1 MADTNG
7 TNNPSFPIG
16 RDAAG
21 GARRVG
27 VQPFERSMIKDHL
40 ERQNLKYLVD
50 QDGDFRVDFAAFS
63 DDGYELTVWMT
74 AEGTNEDIF
83 VIRTIANARIP
94 KTLWLDV
101 MQACNQWNMEKR
113 YPKAFLFLPNDPEEL
128 FGSIHLEG
136 QFPLAAGVTQPVL
149 DEFINTIIGTSFSFW
164 EWIVSSRLLVES
176 LGGND

>member
-1 MADTNG
+1 MADSNGSTNS
-7 TNNPSFPIG
+7 NNPIA
-16 RDAAG
+16 RETAG
-21 GARRVG
+21 PTRRVG
-27 VQPFERSMIKDHL
+27 VQPFDRGMVKDHL
-40 ERQNLKYLVD
+40 ERQSLKYLVD

-63 DDGYELTVWMT
+63 DEGYELTVWLT

-83 VIRTIANARIP
+83 VIRTIANARIA

-113 YPKAFLFLPNDPEEL
+113 YPKAFLFLPTDSDEL
-128 FGSIHLEG
+128 FGAIHLEG
-136 QFPLAAGVTQPVL
+136 QFPLAAGVTQPIL

-164 EWIVSSRLLVES
+164 EWIVGSKLLVES